1 MANEQI
7 KQNYR
12 DIADAIRSKTGENGT
27 MTPEEMP
34 SKIGNDLAKK
44 PAGSLNI
51 TANGNNIDVTTKA
64 TVNVS
69 VPTYPEPS
77 GTTYIYDNG
86 YHNVYGYAEAYV
98 DVSSGGGEYTEQWE
112 KLITLTYS
120 TDGGAHV
127 SIGSRTST
135 GDVWVTGD
143 DDYYIVFQDPD
154 DGDVRLLDDCYRDSD
169 IHITLPFTKDVLDE
183 LFGSYNIQTDST
195 LFAFIKSDIDNFDAS
210 YFSGTLYIQDLNG
223 ENLYN
228 VSISSCIR
236 NGGGS

>member
-34 SKIGNDLAKK
+34 SKIENDLAKK

-127 SIGSRTST
+127 SIGSCT
-135 GDVWVTGD
+135 GAGEVL
-143 DDYYIVFQDPD
+143 D
-154 DGDVRLLDDCYRDSD
+154 DGDGDYHIAFSDPDEEEGKLLDDCYQDSD
-169 IHITLPFTKDVLDE
+169 IHIILPFTKELLDE
-183 LFGSYNIQTDST
+183 LLPPYNIQSDST
-195 LFAFIKSDIDNFDAS
+195 LFAFIASHIDGFDPE
-210 YFSGTLYIQDLNG
+210 YFTGTLYIKDLNATI
-223 ENLYN
+223 LY
-228 VSISSCIR
+228 SAGIKECIR